1 MPFCLRDRDFTDQL
15 DGVRSVLIVP
25 CRFCPA
31 ASLAVRKNQAYMEP
45 FKNLMRTAA
54 YEDYLKDLVNS
65 FELRGIRAEV
75 FDCKLPNHFILCM
88 WPQGRRDALARR
100 AARYDAVVVLGCD
113 CALKTAEHS
122 LKNVPG
128 CRVIHGMEA
137 EGVMNVVPSLEWPC
151 KVNLKVNSVTQVKQT
166 PSERSN
172 PA

>member
-75 FDCKLPNHFILCM
+75 VDCKLPNHFRLITGKRTFELKEVDTPAFLNLAKENRKESGHVHESIVSRV
-88 WPQGRRDALARR
+88 WNQGLPAR
-100 AARYDAVVVLGCD
+100 
-113 CALKTAEHS
+113 TH
-122 LKNVPG
+122 
-128 CRVIHGMEA
+128 RVSRG
-137 EGVMNVVPSLEWPC
+137 
-151 KVNLKVNSVTQVKQT
+151 
-166 PSERSN
+166 
-172 PA
+172 